1 MEIRG
6 ERFDHAPE
14 RAFADPALKA
24 AMTGL
29 IRRIAVRQVLPGRAG
44 AKDPEDAV
52 QHIARIAPRS
62 PAPIAAES
70 RLRQQR
76 RQNGPLRVS

>member
-1 MEIRG
+1 VEIRG

-29 IRRIAVRQVLPGRAG
+29 IGRIAVRQILPGRAG

-52 QHIARIAPRS
+52 QYIARIAPR
-62 PAPIAAES
+62 PAASIATHT
-70 RLRQQR
+70 RLGEER
-76 RQNGPLRVS
+76 RQNGPLLVG